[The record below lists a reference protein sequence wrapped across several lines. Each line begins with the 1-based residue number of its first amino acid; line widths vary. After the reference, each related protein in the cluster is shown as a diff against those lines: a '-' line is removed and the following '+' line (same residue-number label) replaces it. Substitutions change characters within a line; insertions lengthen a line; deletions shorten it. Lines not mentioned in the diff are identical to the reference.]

1 MLQRPKIQ
9 VKNWLD
15 SAANKGWSTVNYCQK
30 LAFDCPYWSSNDHC
44 DHWLF
49 QEIINMTCIS
59 YKLFWTILNL
69 FSWNLN
75 TFTKH
80 KEQVCF
86 LFVCLFVIHIKTLFL
101 KILQYSQENAS
112 VKFLGTPILK
122 NIFVQLL
129 LKWLYEVIFWNFV
142 SQSHL
147 KPSWH
152 SNITKIPVTFKPKL

>member
-1 MLQRPKIQ
+1 MLQIRVDQQSITA
-9 VKNWLD
+9 KNWPLT
-15 SAANKGWSTVNYCQK
+15 AHI
-30 LAFDCPYWSSNDHC
+30 DH
-44 DHWLF
+44 LMIIVTIGF
-49 QEIINMTCIS
+49 SKKYFFINMTCIS

-75 TFTKH
+75 AFTKH